1 MADLM
6 NMEIAGVNFIL
17 SCPEPIILQ
26 EFPSIYQPFLEKSIA
41 GNGKITFH
49 IRFELH
55 DIPDTDTMTKIF
67 DTDDSWSMYADKDG
81 YIMKLSPPVLDKRI
95 VWMARFDKN
104 FSQTTVYCSDLLGKE
119 TDSGM
124 KFLSPVLYP
133 LDQLL
138 LIHILAQNQGALIH
152 AAGIELYGK
161 GYIFPGRSGAGK
173 STISLQFGKRKH
185 FGLLSDDRI
194 AVRKINNTL
203 TAYGTPWAGEAGI
216 ADNSSSPLCGIFFIR
231 QGAENIIKEL
241 QPKEA
246 LERLIPVTS
255 IPWYDEEIM
264 TKVLFFC
271 EHMVSV
277 VPAYDL
283 FFKPDS
289 EISDVL
295 EKYLST

>member
-1 MADLM
+1 MAALM
-6 NMEIAGVNFIL
+6 NMDIAGINFNI
-17 SCPEPIILQ
+17 SCRDSIILQ
-26 EFPSIYQPFLEKSIA
+26 DFPSIYQPFIKKTASDSA
-41 GNGKITFH
+41 SITFN
-49 IRFELH
+49 IRLELH
-55 DIPDTDTMTKIF
+55 DIPDTGNMKKIF
-67 DTDDSWSMYADKDG
+67 DTDDSWSMYKDDND
-81 YIMKLSPPVLDKRI
+81 YIIALNPPALKKQI
-95 VWMARFDKN
+95 VWLARFN
-104 FSQTTVYCSDLLGKE
+104 ESFSETVVYCSDLLKRE
-119 TDSGM
+119 TDSGI
-124 KFLSPVLYP
+124 KVLSPVLYP

-194 AVRKINNTL
+194 AVRKVNNTL
-203 TAYGTPWAGEAGI
+203 IVYGTPWAGEAGI

-264 TKVLFFC
+264 TKVLLFC
-271 EHMVSV
+271 EYMVSG

-289 EISDVL
+289 EVVDVL